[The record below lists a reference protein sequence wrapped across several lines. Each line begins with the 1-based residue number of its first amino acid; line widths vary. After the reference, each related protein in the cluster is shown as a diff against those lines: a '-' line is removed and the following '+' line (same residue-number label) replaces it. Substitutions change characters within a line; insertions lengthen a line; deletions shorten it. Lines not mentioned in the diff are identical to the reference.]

1 MKIKHCFEFI
11 IVTFMIIL
19 GCIFWGK
26 ALTPRSTTGNIC
38 AVDAFHLLPENSIE
52 VIGYGSSHIFKG
64 LDCKEMY
71 NNYGIGIYNY
81 GNNWQSIDTTKLFI
95 EDSLRT
101 QSPKI
106 ILIET
111 YNINKTHQVGVLDGE
126 LLSTYSIPIFSQ
138 KSKFVSKQLNNNPE
152 NVFGYYIPLFAVHDT
167 WSNMKESSLYC
178 PVSTQKTLKEMGFR
192 RYKDSKK
199 VKLGDYTSKSLPL
212 KKESIKILDSIVKI
226 CKEKNIQ
233 IIFYTAPMGHEY
245 YYCNSIKKYA
255 AQNGCEYINFFELY
269 DEVGFDGSKDFMDKG
284 HLNSNG
290 AKKIANY
297 LGKYIAENYSVTD
310 FRKVENNIWEQNFQ

>member
-38 AVDAFHLLPENSIE
+38 AVDAFHLLPKNSVE

-101 QSPKI
+101 QSPKV

-111 YNINKTHQVGVLDGE
+111 FNINKTHSIGVLDGE
-126 LLSTYSIPIFSQ
+126 LLSTHSMPIFNKKDSFYQ
-138 KSKFVSKQLNNNPE
+138 N
-152 NVFGYYIPLFAVHDT
+152 
-167 WSNMKESSLYC
+167 SLT
-178 PVSTQKTLKEMGFR
+178 PTLKIYLDTISRCLLYMIPGVIW
-192 RYKDSKK
+192 KK
-199 VKLGDYTSKSLPL
+199 VL
-212 KKESIKILDSIVKI
+212 
-226 CKEKNIQ
+226 
-233 IIFYTAPMGHEY
+233 
-245 YYCNSIKKYA
+245 
-255 AQNGCEYINFFELY
+255 
-269 DEVGFDGSKDFMDKG
+269 
-284 HLNSNG
+284 
-290 AKKIANY
+290 
-297 LGKYIAENYSVTD
+297 
-310 FRKVENNIWEQNFQ
+310 